1 MEKDKMEMV
10 SYLVYESS
18 QTRSD
23 RIIHKLIVALLV
35 SVALL
40 FVSNALW
47 LWAWTSYE
55 YLGEEVNVS
64 TRDGV
69 TSFVGNDGVINNGY
83 DNTNP

>member
-47 LWAWTSYE
+47 LWAWTQYE
-55 YLGEEVNVS
+55 YLGEEISVS
-64 TRDGV
+64 NRDGV
-69 TSFVGNDGVINNGY
+69 ASYVGNDGVINNG
-83 DNTNP
+83 DN

>member
-1 MEKDKMEMV
+1 MEKEKMEMV

-55 YLGEEVNVS
+55 YLGEEISVS
-64 TRDGV
+64 NRDGV
-69 TSFVGNDGVINNGY
+69 ASYVGNDGVINNG
-83 DNTNP
+83 DN

>member
-1 MEKDKMEMV
+1 MENEKMEMV

-23 RIIHKLIVALLV
+23 RIIHRLIIALLV

-47 LWAWTSYE
+47 LWAWTQYE
-55 YLGEEVNVS
+55 YLGEEISVS
-64 TRDGV
+64 NRDGV
-69 TSFVGNDGVINNGY
+69 ASYVGNDGVINNG
-83 DNTNP
+83 DN